1 MNRAVEM
8 WRNPAAVAA
17 RRAVAMVVRALAW
30 LLREL
35 VWQLRVIWA
44 QFSPRARIIFII
56 VGLVLI
62 SAWTGSAIPGLSEA
76 AHGFAVLLVAFI
88 GLWWIITAPFPSRRW
103 W

>member
-1 MNRAVEM
+1 MNRAVEI
-8 WRNPAAVAA
+8 WNGQAAVAVRRMVAWLA
-17 RRAVAMVVRALAW
+17 RAFAW
-30 LLREL
+30 LLARL
-35 VWQLRVIWA
+35 FWQLRVIWA

-56 VGLVLI
+56 IGLVLI
-62 SAWTGSAIPGLSEA
+62 SAWTGTAIPGLSEA

>member
-8 WRNPAAVAA
+8 WDSRGMVAA
-17 RRAVAMVVRALAW
+17 RRLVALLARALAW
-30 LLREL
+30 LLARL
-35 VWQLRVIWA
+35 FWQLRVLWA
-44 QFSPRARIIFII
+44 QFSPRARLIFII
-56 VGLVLI
+56 IGLVLI